1 MIRMVSIA
9 NRRMS
14 INEAVITKVTVR
26 SVVSLLLL
34 VTVGLTL
41 LAIELLLV
49 EISLLVG
56 FLGVGLLSLVMSLE
70 IKCDDAREIECNDAR
85 EIECDDA
92 REIECDDARLLIS
105 ITIEV
110 DIIVPEIAVNV
121 VVSFDTGFS
130 VTVIERT
137 ELSVGT
143 VNRTTHYKIYTY
155 NENGHTIGC

>member
-1 MIRMVSIA
+1 MIRMVNIA

-70 IKCDDAREIECNDAR
+70 IKCDDAREIEC
-85 EIECDDA
+85 DDA

-110 DIIVPEIAVNV
+110 DIIVPERAENV

-130 VTVIERT
+130 VTVIEWT
-137 ELSVGT
+137 EFSVVT
-143 VNRTTHYKIYTY
+143 VNRTTHFKIYTY